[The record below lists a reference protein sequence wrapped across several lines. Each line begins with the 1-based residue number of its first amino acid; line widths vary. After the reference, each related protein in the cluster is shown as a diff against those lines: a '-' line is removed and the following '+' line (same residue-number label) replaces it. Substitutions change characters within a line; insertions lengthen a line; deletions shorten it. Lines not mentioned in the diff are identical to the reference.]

1 MQLSSMTGFAR
12 HKAEFAYQNKKYAWV
27 WEFKSVNAKNMD
39 VKTRLPQWLD
49 DMDESVKGI
58 CAKVFSRGSF
68 NVSLEMEVENIKPDV
83 EINTLLLETLVE
95 KAQNVYRQKPEF
107 FAKPSPAEFLRVGG
121 VVRVIEGAPD
131 EEEKAALKQ
140 VLNQSL
146 YAAAMA
152 LKKDRMR
159 EGKKIGKVLKQI
171 LDNIRAMTEKAGQIS
186 ETMPEKL
193 KEKVSRQI
201 KELAGDAGISEDR
214 LYQEALFLI
223 MRADVKEEI
232 DRLFAHIKTAEE
244 LLEEKAPVGRRL
256 DFLCQELNREA
267 NTLCS
272 KSMDIV
278 QTQCGMALKAL
289 IEQFR
294 EQIQNME

>member
-83 EINTLLLETLVE
+83 EINTH
-95 KAQNVYRQKPEF
+95 VYRQKPEF

-121 VVRVIEGAPD
+121 VVRVIEGALD

-140 VLNQSL
+140 ALNQSL
-146 YAAAMA
+146 HAAAMA

>member
-1 MQLSSMTGFAR
+1 
-12 HKAEFAYQNKKYAWV
+12 
-27 WEFKSVNAKNMD
+27 
-39 VKTRLPQWLD
+39 
-49 DMDESVKGI
+49 
-58 CAKVFSRGSF
+58 
-68 NVSLEMEVENIKPDV
+68 
-83 EINTLLLETLVE
+83 
-95 KAQNVYRQKPEF
+95 
-107 FAKPSPAEFLRVGG
+107 
-121 VVRVIEGAPD
+121 
-131 EEEKAALKQ
+131 
-140 VLNQSL
+140 
-146 YAAAMA
+146 
-152 LKKDRMR
+152 
-159 EGKKIGKVLKQI
+159 
-171 LDNIRAMTEKAGQIS
+171 MTEKAGQIS

-223 MRADVKEEI
+223 MRDDVKEEI

-256 DFLCQELNREA
+256 DFLCQELKREA